1 MASHRKPRPG
11 GTQGEGA
18 RTPALATAALTSVAV
33 LSQTAGAAPSPVPG
47 RPSQEE
53 IERKIEDF
61 YRRAESA
68 AETPVAASDGGRG
81 GWRAAR
87 TDRDAERAAREA
99 VRAIRGGREAG
110 TGVDGADRGAGWAGQ
125 GTESAGRGG
134 GRTEPGT
141 GSADRATERDGRGTE
156 WDGRGTGSADWGAG
170 SVEQETRRTGRGAG
184 SAGRTGAGRAARAG
198 WSTRAEG
205 GELVEPA
212 APSRRPADNLQRLRD
227 EVARRAQHRGRAGQR
242 AVIPGRTS
250 APPTAQAVIPGQ
262 GGTVPAGQTVVPAQ
276 DGPDPRRRA
285 MIPAQRGTVPA
296 ERGTIGARNTAM
308 IPPAG
313 DTTVPRPVGD
323 AAVPAPPVDA
333 AGRQAEVPVSGPR
346 AAKATVQK
354 KLAHAR
360 VLLSQRTT
368 RTTATP
374 ATATAPTVAA
384 STVMAATAA
393 TAAPSPNTAAAAA
406 PAAVPAPAAAA
417 PTTAASGTYATKARK
432 AIAFA
437 RAQVGKPCVWGAAG
451 PGSYDCAG
459 LTQAAWKS
467 AGVTLPRTAREQ
479 ADAGTPVAPA
489 EARPGDLVF
498 FGDDAGHVG
507 LCTGDGMMIHAP
519 RPGAYVRE
527 EPVSAVGAAVHSVV
541 RPG

>member
-11 GTQGEGA
+11 GIQGEGA

-33 LSQTAGAAPSPVPG
+33 LSQTAGAMPSPAPG

-53 IERKIEDF
+53 IERKIDDF

-68 AETPVAASDGGRG
+68 AETPVAAHDGGRG
-81 GWRAAR
+81 GRRAAR
-87 TDRDAERAAREA
+87 DADSRVAGA
-99 VRAIRGGREAG
+99 GRE
-110 TGVDGADRGAGWAGQ
+110 AGWAGQ
-125 GTESAGRGG
+125 AGQGTGWTGQGG
-134 GRTEPGT
+134 GWTEPGT
-141 GSADRATERDGRGTE
+141 GSADRGTE
-156 WDGRGTGSADWGAG
+156 W
-170 SVEQETRRTGRGAG
+170 EGRGAG
-184 SAGRTGAGRAARAG
+184 SVDQDTRRAGRGAGWAGRAGAGRAARAG
-198 WSTRAEG
+198 WSKRAEG
-205 GELVEPA
+205 GEPVEPA
-212 APSRRPADNLQRLRD
+212 AVSRRPADNLQRLRD

-242 AVIPGRTS
+242 AVIPGQNS
-250 APPTAQAVIPGQ
+250 APVTGRAEMRDQ
-262 GGTVPAGQTVVPAQ
+262 GGTVPAGQAVLPAQ
-276 DGPDPRRRA
+276 DGTVPPQRA

-296 ERGTIGARNTAM
+296 QRGTVPAQRGTVPAQRGTIGAR
-308 IPPAG
+308 
-313 DTTVPRPVGD
+313 PVGD
-323 AAVPAPPVDA
+323 TAVPAPLVDT
-333 AGRQAEVPVSGPR
+333 AGRPAEVAVSGPR

-368 RTTATP
+368 PTTATP
-374 ATATAPTVAA
+374 ATATAV
-384 STVMAATAA
+384 
-393 TAAPSPNTAAAAA
+393 AAA
-406 PAAVPAPAAAA
+406 PAAPSPATAAIASPTATPAPA
-417 PTTAASGTYATKARK
+417 AASGTYATKARK

-467 AGVTLPRTAREQ
+467 AGVTLPRTAHEQ
-479 ADAGTPVAPA
+479 AHVGTPVAPA

-498 FGDDAGHVG
+498 FDDDSGHVG

-527 EPVSAVGAAVHSVV
+527 EPVSGIEAAVHSVV

>member
-1 MASHRKPRPG
+1 
-11 GTQGEGA
+11 
-18 RTPALATAALTSVAV
+18 
-33 LSQTAGAAPSPVPG
+33 
-47 RPSQEE
+47 
-53 IERKIEDF
+53 
-61 YRRAESA
+61 
-68 AETPVAASDGGRG
+68 
-81 GWRAAR
+81 
-87 TDRDAERAAREA
+87 
-99 VRAIRGGREAG
+99 
-110 TGVDGADRGAGWAGQ
+110 
-125 GTESAGRGG
+125 
-134 GRTEPGT
+134 
-141 GSADRATERDGRGTE
+141 
-156 WDGRGTGSADWGAG
+156 
-170 SVEQETRRTGRGAG
+170 
-184 SAGRTGAGRAARAG
+184 
-198 WSTRAEG
+198 
-205 GELVEPA
+205 
-212 APSRRPADNLQRLRD
+212 
-227 EVARRAQHRGRAGQR
+227 
-242 AVIPGRTS
+242 
-250 APPTAQAVIPGQ
+250 
-262 GGTVPAGQTVVPAQ
+262 
-276 DGPDPRRRA
+276 

>member
-11 GTQGEGA
+11 GTQPRPGGAEGA
-18 RTPALATAALTSVAV
+18 GVRTPALATAALTSVAV

-68 AETPVAASDGGRG
+68 TETTTAGRNGGRG
-81 GWRAAR
+81 
-87 TDRDAERAAREA
+87 
-99 VRAIRGGREAG
+99 
-110 TGVDGADRGAGWAGQ
+110 DRGARLV
-125 GTESAGRGG
+125 GREVGD
-134 GRTEPGT
+134 
-141 GSADRATERDGRGTE
+141 ADLGAALVDRG
-156 WDGRGTGSADWGAG
+156 
-170 SVEQETRRTGRGAG
+170 
-184 SAGRTGAGRAARAG
+184 
-198 WSTRAEG
+198 AEG
-205 GELVEPA
+205 GERVESA
-212 APSRRPADNLQRLRD
+212 ATSRRPADSLQRLRD
-227 EVARRAQHRGRAGQR
+227 EVARRAQHRGLAGQR
-242 AVIPGRTS
+242 P
-250 APPTAQAVIPGQ
+250 
-262 GGTVPAGQTVVPAQ
+262 
-276 DGPDPRRRA
+276 
-285 MIPAQRGTVPA
+285 MIPAQRGTISA
-296 ERGTIGARNTAM
+296 RGAAM
-308 IPPAG
+308 TTPAG
-313 DTTVPRPVGD
+313 DTAMARPVGGTANPAPVPD
-323 AAVPAPPVDA
+323 TGVAVPTPSTVATPSALDMTGTPSALDMAAAAPVPDTPSAPPTD
-333 AGRQAEVPVSGPR
+333 RQAEVAVNGPK

-360 VLLSQRTT
+360 VLLSQRTAQP
-368 RTTATP
+368 TAAP
-374 ATATAPTVAA
+374 STATASTAAPTIAKA
-384 STVMAATAA
+384 STAAPFIATASTAAPFIATVSTATASTAAPFPAAPATTAA
-393 TAAPSPNTAAAAA
+393 TAAVPSSTVPFATPT
-406 PAAVPAPAAAA
+406 PATPAPAAATPPAAA
-417 PTTAASGTYATKARK
+417 PPAAAPSGTYATKARK

-489 EARPGDLVF
+489 DARPGDLVF
-498 FGDDAGHVG
+498 FHDFHDDAGHVG

-527 EPVSAVGAAVHSVV
+527 EPVSGIGAAVHSVV